1 MNGKLALGIALLA
14 ATQSAHAGGVYI
26 GLVKPVHYGTLYL
39 DASATQ
45 MSSRPACATR
55 QYVRLQEGQTDVG
68 YKEKFAM
75 ILSAWL
81 SEKPLVL
88 SGTGSCT
95 SEGDEIIYVISF
107 P

>member
-1 MNGKLALGIALLA
+1 MNWKLVLGIALMI
-14 ATQSAHAGGVYI
+14 ATQSAQAGGTYV
-26 GLVKPVHYGTLYL
+26 GRVRPVHYGTLYL

-45 MSSRPACATR
+45 MSNRPACATR
-55 QYVRLQEGQTDVG
+55 GYVRLQESQTDVG

-81 SEKPLVL
+81 AEKPLVL

-95 SEGDEIIYVISF
+95 SEGDEIIYVVSF